1 MDIFSVMNIS
11 RGEYFLFGNIF
22 QGCIFF
28 RREYFSRVNIF
39 QGWICLGENIFHWGL
54 FFRGEC
60 ISGVNIF
67 GKRVLCYNATSDG
80 LRIFKGRFE
89 EIPFTASC
97 RADEAMQSGGD
108 GVHPWSAWVAMACTT
123 PGCTALDDGDDAD
136 DVHSSAA
143 WVTSVVQKIQKLSE
157 SPATAHMVAKLT

>member
-1 MDIFSVMNIS
+1 M
-11 RGEYFLFGNIF
+11 LPPF
-22 QGCIFF
+22 QM
-28 RREYFSRVNIF
+28 V
-39 QGWICLGENIFHWGL
+39 
-54 FFRGEC
+54 
-60 ISGVNIF
+60 
-67 GKRVLCYNATSDG
+67 SDD

-143 WVTSVVQKIQKLSE
+143 WVTSAVQKIQKLSE
-157 SPATAHMVAKLT
+157 SPATAHMVAKLYVTNCQNRKITQKLVQPVTPGGYQKCATPTYQMGIFCATPLCSVCLLKCFILNWT